1 MTSLLFDT
9 NALIYWIHPDS
20 SFHEE
25 ALCLVEEAYIN
36 RSTICALSSSLNDVY
51 YILCRHYM
59 TEEEARE
66 SLRDIVD
73 TFDLI
78 DLTGL
83 FVHESIDS
91 DEPDYEDGLIR
102 VAAEELQVEA
112 IISYDKAAFK
122 NSFVPKMT
130 AREALVAFFQ
140 TEKGPED

>member
-91 DEPDYEDGLIR
+91 DEPKRHL
-102 VAAEELQVEA
+102 LLSSKQ
-112 IISYDKAAFK
+112 KK
-122 NSFVPKMT
+122 VP
-130 AREALVAFFQ
+130 RIDFS
-140 TEKGPED
+140 GPH

>member
-83 FVHESIDS
+83 FVHEST
-91 DEPDYEDGLIR
+91 PTNPTT
-102 VAAEELQVEA
+102 
-112 IISYDKAAFK
+112 K
-122 NSFVPKMT
+122 T
-130 AREALVAFFQ
+130 ASSASPQRNFR
-140 TEKGPED
+140 

>member
-59 TEEEARE
+59 TAV
-66 SLRDIVD
+66 SY
-73 TFDLI
+73 TH
-78 DLTGL
+78 LTL
-83 FVHESIDS
+83 
-91 DEPDYEDGLIR
+91 PTIR
-102 VAAEELQVEA
+102 
-112 IISYDKAAFK
+112 
-122 NSFVPKMT
+122 
-130 AREALVAFFQ
+130 LV
-140 TEKGPED
+140 

>member
-1 MTSLLFDT
+1 MWRRHTS
-9 NALIYWIHPDS
+9 I
-20 SFHEE
+20 
-25 ALCLVEEAYIN
+25 
-36 RSTICALSSSLNDVY
+36 
-51 YILCRHYM
+51 
-59 TEEEARE
+59 EEARE

-130 AREALVAFFQ
+130 AQEALVAFFQ